1 MSPSTRTITFAE
13 FALDFMNS
21 NNIPFTAYWAI
32 HWSNV
37 MYSSEGVW
45 FKDGE
50 EFEDWGEI
58 DSVMADVGVIGN
70 IHGYTIAT
78 QHPTLQ
84 RYTFVTHAA

>member
-1 MSPSTRTITFAE
+1 MSPSTRTIAFST

-21 NNIPFTAYWAI
+21 HHINFTAFWSI

-50 EFEDWGEI
+50 EFTD
-58 DSVMADVGVIGN
+58 
-70 IHGYTIAT
+70 
-78 QHPTLQ
+78 
-84 RYTFVTHAA
+84 